1 MFRKLNKS
9 QNDGCSVIRCARD
22 MRVSQFYQPSTIDS
36 FLIQKHESVADGVPS
51 IRMTSD
57 IYMLFNQQR
66 LDRMSREAIVNHF
79 NDMVVHNPQLTALK
93 SKLSDDQ
100 LISLVKSRYIEQP
113 SELLAW
119 SMYLNT
125 LADAELQAVVAESQK
140 QTEKTEPAVDVSQTV
155 SPGVSAE

>member
-9 QNDGCSVIRCARD
+9 QNDGCTVVRCARD

-66 LDRMSREAIVNHF
+66 LDRMSREAIISHF
-79 NDMVVHNPQLTALK
+79 DDMVVQNPQLTALK
-93 SKLSDDQ
+93 SKLTDDQ
-100 LISLVKSRYIEQP
+100 LISLVKSRYIQQP

-125 LADAELQAVVAESQK
+125 LADAELQSVVAASQS
-140 QTEKTEPAVDVSQTV
+140 QAEKSETGADVSQTV
-155 SPGVSAE
+155 ASSVSAE

>member
-36 FLIQKHESVADGVPS
+36 FLIQKHESLADGVPS

-66 LDRMSREAIVNHF
+66 LDRMSREAIISHF
-79 NDMVVHNPQLTALK
+79 NDMVVNNPQLTELK
-93 SKLSDDQ
+93 SKLTDDQ
-100 LISLVKSRYIEQP
+100 LISLVKSRYIQQP

-125 LADAELQAVVAESQK
+125 LADAEIQAVLAESQK
-140 QTEKTEPAVDVSQTV
+140 KTEDIVPDVDVPDSV
-155 SPGVSAE
+155 VPDVSAE